1 MAQAVIVALLR
12 HTIGLSSEAI
22 GAETVLRAVRQRM
35 AQCGTSDV
43 QTYLNRIQSSTQELH
58 ALIDEVVVP
67 ETWFFRDQIPFAY
80 LGRYVMAEWFPSHQG
95 GVLRVLSLACSTGEE
110 PYSIAMALL
119 DTGLVPQTFL
129 IDAVDIS
136 QKALRW
142 ARGAVY
148 GSHSFRGDDLVFR
161 ERYFE
166 RSHQGYRLC
175 ERVRD
180 MVAFRHGNVLD
191 ARLLADREP
200 YDAIFCRNMLIYFD
214 EPARRRAMKVLDRLL
229 SPGGLLFVG
238 YAETGLFLAWGY
250 VPVRYPR
257 AFAYRK
263 PGVRPERQVRP
274 EYRPPPFHP
283 RTAPAPPAGG
293 SGHLSPP
300 VSLSEARGRQGGH
313 AAGGGLM
320 APRAALGEL
329 ASPGDAQAS
338 ALDTARRLAD
348 QGELEAAATLC
359 ESSMRAYGPS
369 AQAYVLLGLI
379 RQAAGNAAQAEHCFG
394 RALYLQP
401 DHYEALIH
409 LALLLEHRGET
420 AMAAV
425 LRQRAQR
432 ARPDPR

>member
-1 MAQAVIVALLR
+1 MAQATIVALLR
-12 HTIGLSSEAI
+12 STIGLNSEAI
-22 GAETVLRAVRQRM
+22 RAETIARAVRQRM
-35 AQCGTSDV
+35 AQCATSDL
-43 QTYLNRIQSSTQELH
+43 QAYLNRLQTSAQELY

-67 ETWFFRDQIPFAY
+67 ETWFFRDQIPFAH
-80 LGRYVMAEWFPSHQG
+80 LGRYVMAEWFPSHQH
-95 GVLRVLSLACSTGEE
+95 GVFRVLSLACSTGEE

-119 DTGLVPQTFL
+119 DTGLVPQTFR

-161 ERYFE
+161 ERYFV
-166 RSHQGYRLC
+166 RSRQGYRVC

-180 MVAFRHGNVLD
+180 MVTFKHGNILD
-191 ARLLADREP
+191 AHLLADQEP
-200 YDAIFCRNMLIYFD
+200 YHAIFCRNMLIYFD
-214 EPARRRAMKVLDRLL
+214 EPARSRAVKVLDRLL
-229 SPGGLLFVG
+229 TPEGLLFVG
-238 YAETGLFLAWGY
+238 YAETGLFLASGY

-263 PGVRPERQVRP
+263 AGARHERQLRP
-274 EYRPPPFHP
+274 RYRPPPFHP
-283 RTAPAPPAGG
+283 HPNPPPSRGMG
-293 SGHLSPP
+293 DLPPP
-300 VSLSEARGRQGGH
+300 VSLLEGEGKHGGH
-313 AAGGGLM
+313 ATGGGFM
-320 APRAALGEL
+320 APGAVSGEL
-329 ASPGDAQAS
+329 SDPGDAQVS

-359 ESSMRAYGPS
+359 ESSMRAHGPS

-379 RQAAGNAAQAEHCFG
+379 RQAAGSPAQAEHCFG

-401 DHYEALIH
+401 DHYEALVH

-420 AMAAV
+420 TMAAV

-432 ARPDPR
+432 AHPNAR

>member
-1 MAQAVIVALLR
+1 MAQATIVALLR
-12 HTIGLSSEAI
+12 HTIGLNSEAI
-22 GAETVLRAVRQRM
+22 GAETVVRAVNQRM
-35 AQCGTSDV
+35 ARCGISDL
-43 QTYLNRIQSSTQELH
+43 QTYLGRLQTSAQELH

-67 ETWFFRDQIPFAY
+67 ETWFFRDQIPFTY
-80 LGRYVMAEWFPSHQG
+80 LGRYVMADWFPSHQH

-119 DTGLVPQTFL
+119 DTGLVPQYFR

-136 QKALRW
+136 QKALHW

-166 RSHQGYRLC
+166 RSQQGYRIC

-180 MVAFRHGNVLD
+180 MVTFVHGNAID
-191 ARLLADREP
+191 AHLLADQEP

-214 EPARRRAMKVLDRLL
+214 EPARGRAMKVLDRLL
-229 SPGGLLFVG
+229 TPEGLLFVG
-238 YAETGLFLAWGY
+238 YAETGLFLASGY
-250 VPVRYPR
+250 VPLRYPR

-263 PGVRPERQVRP
+263 AGARHERQHAP
-274 EYRPPPFHP
+274 QSSS
-283 RTAPAPPAGG
+283 PAPP
-293 SGHLSPP
+293 
-300 VSLSEARGRQGGH
+300 RI
-313 AAGGGLM
+313 
-320 APRAALGEL
+320 PRDPGQQL
-329 ASPGDAQAS
+329 ASSHPRQWPPSPAAPGAVSRELSSPRDAQAS

-348 QGELEAAATLC
+348 QGELEAAATSC
-359 ESSMRAYGPS
+359 ESSMRAHGPS
-369 AQAYVLLGLI
+369 VQAYVLLGLI
-379 RQAAGNAAQAEHCFG
+379 RQAAGNATQAEHCFG

-432 ARPDPR
+432 AQHDAR

>member
-1 MAQAVIVALLR
+1 M
-12 HTIGLSSEAI
+12 GLSSEAI
-22 GAETVLRAVRQRM
+22 GAETIVRAVRQRM
-35 AQCGTSDV
+35 AQCAASDV
-43 QTYLNRIQSSTQELH
+43 QAYLDCLQTSAQELH

-80 LGRYVMAEWFPSHQG
+80 LGRYVMAEWFPSHRDA
-95 GVLRVLSLACSTGEE
+95 VLRVLSLACSTGEE

-119 DTGLVPQTFL
+119 DTGLVPQHFR

-136 QKALRW
+136 HKALLC

-166 RSHQGYRLC
+166 RSHRGYRVC
-175 ERVRD
+175 EPVRD
-180 MVAFRHGNVLD
+180 MVTFVHGNILD
-191 ARLLADREP
+191 AHLLADQEP

-229 SPGGLLFVG
+229 TPEGLLFVG
-238 YAETGLFLAWGY
+238 YAETGLSLASGY

-263 PGVRPERQVRP
+263 AGARHERPLPPQH
-274 EYRPPPFHP
+274 RPPQFYPHP
-283 RTAPAPPAGG
+283 NPPPG
-293 SGHLSPP
+293 S
-300 VSLSEARGRQGGH
+300 SEEEGREGGH
-313 AAGGGLM
+313 ATSGGST
-320 APRAALGEL
+320 APGAVSSKLSG
-329 ASPGDAQAS
+329 PGDAQAS
-338 ALDTARRLAD
+338 TLDIARRLAD
-348 QGELEAAATLC
+348 QGNLEVAATLC
-359 ESSMRAYGPS
+359 ESSMRVHGPS
-369 AQAYVLLGLI
+369 AEAYVLLGLI

-401 DHYEALIH
+401 DHYEALVH

-420 AMAAV
+420 ATATI
-425 LRQRAQR
+425 LRQRTQR
-432 ARPDPR
+432 AQHNAR

>member
-12 HTIGLSSEAI
+12 HTIGLNSEAI
-22 GAETVLRAVRQRM
+22 GAETIGRAVRQRM
-35 AQCGTSDV
+35 AQCGTSDM
-43 QTYLNRIQSSTQELH
+43 QTYLDRIQTSAQELH

-67 ETWFFRDQIPFAY
+67 ETWFFRDQMPFAY
-80 LGRYVMAEWFPSHQG
+80 LGRYVLAERFPTQQH

-119 DTGLVPQTFL
+119 DTGLVPQHFR

-136 QKALRW
+136 QKALHW

-148 GSHSFRGDDLVFR
+148 GSHSFRGDDLAFR

-180 MVAFRHGNVLD
+180 MVTFRHGNVLD
-191 ARLLADREP
+191 AHLLADQEP

-214 EPARRRAMKVLDRLL
+214 EPARRRAMNVLDRLL
-229 SPGGLLFVG
+229 TPEGLLFLG
-238 YAETGLFLAWGY
+238 YAEMGLFLASGY

-263 PGVRPERQVRP
+263 AGARHERQLP
-274 EYRPPPFHP
+274 PKYRPTPFHP
-283 RTAPAPPAGG
+283 HSNPPPSRGR
-293 SGHLSPP
+293 SHLPPP
-300 VSLSEARGRQGGH
+300 VSRSKGEGKEGEH
-313 AAGGGLM
+313 VTGGGFM
-320 APRAALGEL
+320 APGAISGQL
-329 ASPGDAQAS
+329 SNPGDAQAS
-338 ALDTARRLAD
+338 ALETARRLAD
-348 QGELEAAATLC
+348 QGELAAAATLC
-359 ESSMRAYGPS
+359 ESCMRAHGPS
-369 AQAYVLLGLI
+369 PQAYVLLGLI

-420 AMAAV
+420 AMATV

-432 ARPDPR
+432 ARHNAR